1 MARLL
6 ARRRA
11 APGLALL
18 VLASGLLITGAGAS
32 ARVEDR
38 PAAAAVDRL
47 QAFDIPAQPLPG
59 AMLAF
64 SRISNVQVLY
74 DSHDAARATCNPVSG
89 RMSSGQALR
98 ELLQGTGFVI
108 HYVGPR
114 AVTLVLPGET
124 APAALRLDTL
134 QVESAPVRIGGT
146 RFTAYA
152 DEVLTD
158 VRRAMQDDVAAVQ
171 ARREVIVKLWLAP
184 NGRVQRTEIVKSTG
198 DAAADA
204 AVGRSIAGVVVG
216 HAPPDGLP
224 QPLIYEFWTGPGS

>member
-11 APGLALL
+11 ALSLALAMLAPGLLNA
-18 VLASGLLITGAGAS
+18 AAAPGRA
-32 ARVEDR
+32 EDR
-38 PAAAAVDRL
+38 PTAAAVDRL

-64 SRISNVQVLY
+64 SRISSVQVLY
-74 DSHDAARATCNPVSG
+74 DSHDAATATCNPVSG

-98 ELLQGTGFVI
+98 ELLKGTGFVI

-114 AVTLVLPGET
+114 AVTLVLPG
-124 APAALRLDTL
+124 ASALAALRLDTL

-146 RFTAYA
+146 RFSTYA

-158 VRRAMQDDVAAVQ
+158 LRRAVQDDAAAGQ
-171 ARREVIVKLWLAP
+171 GRREVTVKLWLAP
-184 NGRVQRTEIVKSTG
+184 NGRVQRAEIVKSTG
-198 DAAADA
+198 DAAFDA
-204 AVGRSIAGVVVG
+204 AVRKTMAGVVVG

-224 QPLIYEFWTGPGS
+224 QPLIYEFWTGPAS